1 VVIIGEDRAE
11 PGLLATAQQRQ
22 PGSKGAPH
30 PVERITAAA
39 TMTLSL
45 LLNALA
51 AQIQL
56 GAGQGNDVEGIMPI
70 SA

>member
-1 VVIIGEDRAE
+1 
-11 PGLLATAQQRQ
+11 
-22 PGSKGAPH
+22 
-30 PVERITAAA
+30 
-39 TMTLSL
+39 MTLSL